1 MMTPVIFRLTVLAAC
16 CGLLIS
22 TVYSLSRDDI
32 RENRRAF
39 AVRQLVDVVGDPAAA
54 LVALDDHLYR
64 VEKDDAPQGFVFET
78 VTREGYNGKIELW
91 LGVNKDN
98 KITGVRV
105 KSHQE
110 TPGIGDKIETG
121 VSDWILSFNG
131 KSLESPAVEDWMVKK
146 DGGEFDQF
154 TGATITARAVVAA
167 VRQGLERARKQQGD
181 WQVMDAREEEQ

>member
-1 MMTPVIFRLTVLAAC
+1 MTPVIFRLTGMAAC

-32 RENRRAF
+32 RENQRAF
-39 AVRQLVDVVGDPAAA
+39 AVRQLTDVVGDRAAT

-64 VEKDDAPQGFVFET
+64 VERDGTPKGFVFET
-78 VTREGYNGKIELW
+78 VTRNGYNGEIKLW
-91 LGVNKDN
+91 LGINDDIE
-98 KITGVRV
+98 ITGVRV

-110 TPGIGDKIETG
+110 TPGIGDKIETS

-131 KSLESPAVEDWMVKK
+131 KSLQKPAAEDWRVKK

-154 TGATITARAVVAA
+154 TGATITPRAVVAA
-167 VRQGLERARKQQGD
+167 VRQGLERARKQQAN
-181 WQVMDAREEEQ
+181 WQVMEAVEEKP